1 MTLDN
6 IYQNKM
12 KEKLPDTFGAS
23 FQKMICYAENSLKS
37 SELYENLLKTLK
49 EKKKIKRISA
59 NVPHGILSPEDD
71 PAILHDIK
79 VNCYGPDDTIYNND
93 PEVRKNVPRGVTLL
107 EFKGQFDL
115 VIFANKKFTGGIG
128 DEDDKQPET
137 NDLWK
142 QYCLEDLST
151 TTSKVVCMTKV
162 NGESAHFSGRYIN
175 GKFFL
180 ITGSK
185 SVHMLIGEREDI
197 ERYDGERYVVAKVVA
212 RSLWDTLNNMDIMNR
227 HLVYSILH
235 YTKCTAVCELLQ
247 PDNQHIVN
255 LSHLDKHQ
263 LNVICFTPLYNEY
276 EETSLLAL
284 PPHYTLNLFTA
295 LGFTSPAY
303 SIIEAKDVVKHQ
315 NKVRSDLYK
324 EGEVFYFLNE
334 NEETI
339 GMIKEMGTSFLQWLN
354 EKVEKKHIAVEDIR
368 PQFPTIWSRFLFEKN
383 LTDNFEDDE
392 EEELGG

>member
-6 IYQNKM
+6 IYQKKM

-142 QYCLEDLST
+142 QYCLEDPT
-151 TTSKVVCMTKV
+151 
-162 NGESAHFSGRYIN
+162 
-175 GKFFL
+175 
-180 ITGSK
+180 
-185 SVHMLIGEREDI
+185 
-197 ERYDGERYVVAKVVA
+197 
-212 RSLWDTLNNMDIMNR
+212 
-227 HLVYSILH
+227 
-235 YTKCTAVCELLQ
+235 VCELLQ

-276 EETSLLAL
+276 QETSLLAL

-339 GMIKEMGTSFLQWLN
+339 GMIKVKTRWKWGQVFYS
-354 EKVEKKHIAVEDIR
+354 
-368 PQFPTIWSRFLFEKN
+368 
-383 LTDNFEDDE
+383 
-392 EEELGG
+392 G

>member
-6 IYQNKM
+6 IYQKKM

-23 FQKMICYAENSLKS
+23 FQKMICYAENSFKS
-37 SELYENLLKTLK
+37 SELYENVLKTLK

-59 NVPHGILSPEDD
+59 NVPHGILSPKDD
-71 PAILHDIK
+71 PAILHDLK

-93 PEVRKNVPRGVTLL
+93 PEVRKNVPCGVTLL

-142 QYCLEDLST
+142 QYCLEDPST

-162 NGESAHFSGRYIN
+162 NGESAHFSGRHIN
-175 GKFFL
+175 GKKIL

-227 HLVYSILH
+227 HLVYNILH
-235 YTKCTAVCELLQ
+235 YTKCTAVCELFQ

-263 LNVICFTPLYNEY
+263 LNVICFTPLYNEF

-315 NKVRSDLYK
+315 NKVRSNLYK
-324 EGEVFYFLNE
+324 AGEVFYFLNE

-339 GMIKEMGTSFLQWLN
+339 GMSMSQQKE
-354 EKVEKKHIAVEDIR
+354 EK
-368 PQFPTIWSRFLFEKN
+368 
-383 LTDNFEDDE
+383 E
-392 EEELGG
+392 EEEEEEEGGGRLCII